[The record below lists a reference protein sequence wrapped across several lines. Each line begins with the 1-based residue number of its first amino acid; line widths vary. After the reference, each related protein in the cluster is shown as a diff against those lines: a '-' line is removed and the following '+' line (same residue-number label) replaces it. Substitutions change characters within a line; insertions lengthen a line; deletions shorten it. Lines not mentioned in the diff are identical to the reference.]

1 MGKTVEQLNTE
12 LQESEKKFRL
22 AFESANVGICLV
34 DLQGRILQVNAKMS
48 EIFGYSQQVLQG
60 MTVNDLALPT
70 DQQISPHFIEQALA
84 GQGDRATL
92 EKRYCHRDGYI
103 IYGEVSTSLVRDN
116 NGNPLYFISH
126 VKDIT
131 EQKKYQLQ
139 LEQSRREITE
149 INEQLERRVN
159 LRTAELQKSES
170 LLRCYFDQS
179 LVGMAITSPT
189 KRWLNVNNKLCE
201 ILGYSFS
208 ELQELTWQEITHVD
222 DLSED
227 LVYFNQVVAG
237 EIDSYKMDKRFI
249 HKNGQIIYTNL
260 LVQAHRDEV
269 GGLDFVVAMIQEIG
283 DRKKAEITMQS
294 TLRQEQE
301 LNELR
306 TQFITAISHQLRTP
320 LTIISSS
327 ASLLEKCYEKLSDSR
342 KQQHFQSIQ
351 RGVQSV
357 VHLIEDIDWTSFD
370 EKNETIWTPITNH
383 LIPFC
388 QEIDAKI
395 EYLHPGRTIN
405 FSHQLR
411 LWQYPQDNGASF
423 NPTLLAPML
432 MHLLG
437 NAVKYSPPNSPLE
450 FSLLRTKKHL
460 IFRIR
465 DLGIGIVAA
474 EKELIFEPFQRGS
487 NVEHIAGIG
496 LGLTIVK
503 KMLTLYGGNITIK
516 NRSAQGTLVVLVLPL
531 FPPPLS
537 GVTAEASSTSCK
549 N

>member
-1 MGKTVEQLNTE
+1 MAMAKTVEQLTRE

-34 DLQGRILQVNAKMS
+34 DLQGQILQVNAKMS
-48 EIFGYSQQVLQG
+48 EIFGYSQQALEA

-70 DQQISPHFIEQALA
+70 DQKISPHFIEKALA

-92 EKRYCHRDGYI
+92 EKRYCHANGCI
-103 IYGEVSTSLVRDN
+103 IYGEVSTSLVRDT
-116 NGNPLYFISH
+116 NGKPLYFISH

-131 EQKKYQLQ
+131 EQKKYELQ
-139 LEQSRREITE
+139 LEQSRQEIAE
-149 INEQLERRVN
+149 INAQLERRVN

-179 LVGMAITSPT
+179 LVGMAITSPS
-189 KRWLNVNNKLCE
+189 KKWLNVNNKLCE

-294 TLRQEQE
+294 ALRREQE

-320 LTIISSS
+320 LTIVSSS
-327 ASLLEKCYEKLSDSR
+327 ASLLEKCYDQLSDSR
-342 KQQHFQSIQ
+342 KKRHFQSIQ
-351 RGVQSV
+351 RAVQSI
-357 VHLIEDIDWTSFD
+357 VHLIEDIDWMTFD

-388 QEIDAKI
+388 QEINTKI

-405 FSHQLR
+405 FSHRLR
-411 LWQYPQDNGASF
+411 SRQYHRDDSASF
-423 NPTLLAPML
+423 NPNLLAPML
-432 MHLLG
+432 IHLLG
-437 NAVKYSPPNSPLE
+437 NAVKYSPPSSPLD

-465 DLGIGIVAA
+465 DLGIGIVEE

-487 NVEHIAGIG
+487 NIEHVAGIG

-503 KMLTLYGGNITIK
+503 KMMTLYGGSITIK
-516 NRSAQGTLVVLVLPL
+516 NRAAKGTLVVLVLPL
-531 FPPPLS
+531 LPPSQS
-537 GVTAEASSTSCK
+537 GAKDEAS
-549 N
+549 